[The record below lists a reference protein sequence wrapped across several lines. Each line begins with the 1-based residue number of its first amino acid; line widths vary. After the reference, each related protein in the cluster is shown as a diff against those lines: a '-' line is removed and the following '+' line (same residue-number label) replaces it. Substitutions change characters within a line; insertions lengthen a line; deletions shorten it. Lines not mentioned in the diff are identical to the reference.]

1 MSESTNN
8 AATTNRKVGD
18 PRRWIRISI
27 ATKLSVLVS
36 ALLLGAL
43 ASLVWL
49 STRIY
54 VDDST
59 GMLRQMN
66 VDAAANL
73 ARQSRELAERVADR
87 LVVLAA
93 SALSRAPGAD
103 EPAAIR
109 ELFARD
115 ESLLGAIL
123 WARAGAASN
132 VVWSRFSRAAAE
144 GDEEVAK
151 TTAIAALEERPQ
163 FSLDTV
169 FRGQPQVASVRLGD
183 GNPAIAVAVPVLRE
197 GNAFSHAAVA
207 FVSRERLEEIFSAN
221 DLVSSSLVD
230 GAGRVLATGAGA
242 TTTAGIPQKLVEEIR
257 VSEHHNGEYRFRGKD
272 GEPRIVA
279 FHRVGFAGLSVVSD
293 VPEAKAFE
301 AAKWVQYRS
310 TLLAIV
316 VLCASI
322 LVGHLFSGS
331 LTAPIYDLVRA
342 AVRVGRGDFKVD
354 LKVKGRDEVG
364 YLSHAFNSMAR
375 GLEERDRLKATFQK
389 FHDKEIADRLLSG
402 EVVLGGERREV
413 AVLFTDIRNFTRLSE
428 QMSPER
434 VVEMLNEYMSVMV
447 AAIGRHG
454 GVVDKYVGDAILAL
468 WGVPE
473 SREDD
478 VVRALRGCLAMQKD
492 LEALNERRR
501 ERGDVPIEIGMGLN
515 FGPVVAGNIGS
526 PDRMEYTV
534 IGDTVNVASRIESA
548 TKELGQPIL
557 VAESAVRRAGAIF
570 RFGETLSFRAKG
582 KSEEVAVYPLL
593 GEAGA
598 EKQAA

>member
-1 MSESTNN
+1 MQS
-8 AATTNRKVGD
+8 RKQTD

-27 ATKLSVLVS
+27 ATKLSALVS
-36 ALLLGAL
+36 TLLLGAL

-73 ARQSRELAERVADR
+73 ARQSRELVERVADR
-87 LVVLAA
+87 LVVIAA
-93 SALSRAPGAD
+93 TSVARSPGSE
-103 EPAAIR
+103 EPAAMR

-115 ESLLGAIL
+115 ESLLGAIV
-123 WARAGAASN
+123 WSRQGDKASVAWSRFPRAGAD
-132 VVWSRFSRAAAE
+132 
-144 GDEEVAK
+144 GDGEVAK
-151 TTAIAALEERPQ
+151 ATALAALEERPQ
-163 FSLDTV
+163 FSLESA
-169 FRGQPQVASVRLGD
+169 FRGQPQVASVRLGE
-183 GNPAIAVAVPVLRE
+183 GNEALAVAVPVLRD
-197 GNAFSHAAVA
+197 GSAFTHVAAG

-221 DLVSSSLVD
+221 DLVTSSLVD
-230 GAGRVLATGAGA
+230 GAGRMLATGARI
-242 TTTAGIPQKLVEEIR
+242 TASVGLPQKLVDEMR
-257 VSEHHNGEYRFRGKD
+257 ASEHHNGEYRFRGKD
-272 GEPRIVA
+272 GESRIAA

-316 VLCASI
+316 VLCASV

-331 LTAPIYDLVRA
+331 LTSPIYDLVRA

-389 FHDKEIADRLLSG
+389 FHDKEIAERLLSG
-402 EVVLGGERREV
+402 DVALGGERREV

-428 QMSPER
+428 QMTPER
-434 VVEMLNEYMSVMV
+434 VVEMLNEYMSAMV

-473 SREDD
+473 SRDDD
-478 VVRALRGCLAMQKD
+478 VLRALRGCLAMRRE
-492 LEALNERRR
+492 LEGLNARRR
-501 ERGDVPIEIGMGLN
+501 ERGDVAIEIGMGLN

-548 TKELGQPIL
+548 TKEQGEPIL

-570 RFGETLSFRAKG
+570 RFGEPRLYQAKG
-582 KSEEVAVYPLL
+582 KSEEITLYPLL

>member
-1 MSESTNN
+1 MSESASNT
-8 AATTNRKVGD
+8 AVQRKASD

-36 ALLLGAL
+36 TLLLAAL

-73 ARQSRELAERVADR
+73 ARQSRELAERLADR

-93 SALSRAPGAD
+93 MAVSRAPGTD
-103 EPAAIR
+103 EPVAIR

-115 ESLLGAIL
+115 ESLLGVVVWSHGNGKPQL
-123 WARAGAASN
+123 
-132 VVWSRFSRAAAE
+132 VWSRFARGTAENDGEAVRA
-144 GDEEVAK
+144 
-151 TTAIAALEERPQ
+151 TALASLEERPQ
-163 FSLDTV
+163 FSLEEA
-169 FRGQPQVASVRLGD
+169 FHGRPQIASVRLGD
-183 GNPAIAVAVPVLRE
+183 GTEALALAVPVLKD
-197 GNAFSHAAVA
+197 GSAFSHVAAG
-207 FVSRERLEEIFSAN
+207 FVSRERLEEIFSAS
-221 DLVSSSLVD
+221 DLVTSSLAD
-230 GAGRVLATGAGA
+230 GSGRILASGAGTLAQGTL
-242 TTTAGIPQKLVEEIR
+242 PPKLVQEMR
-257 VSEHHNGEYRFRGKD
+257 ASEHHNGEFRLPGKD

-279 FHRVGFAGLSVVSD
+279 FHRVGFAGLAVVSD

-301 AAKWVQYRS
+301 AARWVQYRS

-322 LVGHLFSGS
+322 LIGHLFSGS

-354 LKVKGRDEVG
+354 LKVKVRDEVG
-364 YLSHAFNSMAR
+364 YLSNAFNTMAR

-389 FHDKEIADRLLSG
+389 FHDKEVAERLLAG
-402 EVVLGGERREV
+402 DVVLGGERREV

-428 QMSPER
+428 QMTPER
-434 VVEMLNEYMSVMV
+434 VVDMLNEYMSVMV

-478 VVRALRGCLAMQKD
+478 VIRALRGCLAMRKE
-492 LEALNERRR
+492 LEALNEKRRL
-501 ERGDVPIEIGMGLN
+501 RGDVAIEIGMGLN

-548 TKELGQPIL
+548 TKELKQPIL
-557 VAESAVRRAGAIF
+557 VAESAAARAGGIF
-570 RFGETLSFRAKG
+570 RFGDPLRYRAKG
-582 KSEEVAVYPLL
+582 KAEEITLVPLL

-598 EKQAA
+598 EKRAA